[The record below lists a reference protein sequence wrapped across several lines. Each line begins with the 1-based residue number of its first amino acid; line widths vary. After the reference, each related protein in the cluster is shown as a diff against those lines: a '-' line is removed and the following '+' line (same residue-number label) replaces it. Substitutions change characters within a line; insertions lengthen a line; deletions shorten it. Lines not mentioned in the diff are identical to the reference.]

1 MSAADRSR
9 AYRLRSRVRAGEELE
24 PADAEWLANY
34 ESARNTGMSASRRV
48 VSLDIDEQSVSAG
61 TGAAAAE
68 AASAGAIAR
77 EEGRRLD
84 YLSRVGIEAMSRAC
98 QLYERMASSLLERTK
113 ALEEVHLAMLDA
125 VREQYL
131 ARTQA
136 EIDAMHA
143 EAEASRENDD
153 EKPDAAT
160 SLLEKII
167 DGASRDLAEKP
178 KESARKPSK

>member
-1 MSAADRSR
+1 
-9 AYRLRSRVRAGEELE
+9 
-24 PADAEWLANY
+24 
-34 ESARNTGMSASRRV
+34 MSASRRV
-48 VSLDIDEQSVSAG
+48 VSLDIDEQSVAAG
-61 TGAAAAE
+61 TGSAASE
-68 AASAGAIAR
+68 AASAGVLAR

-136 EIDAMHA
+136 EIDAMRA
-143 EAEASRENDD
+143 EAHNEE

-167 DGASRDLAEKP
+167 TDAARDVEKT